1 VAKRIVR
8 YIAVM
13 EGEDGRA
20 GSSRPVLLASDPET
34 VKQVVRLIGDR
45 MGWEP
50 APSPETPPTS
60 QGEA

>member
-1 VAKRIVR
+1 MGKTVR

-13 EGEDGRA
+13 EGEEGHP
-20 GSSRPVLLASDPET
+20 GSSRAVLLANDPDT

-50 APSPETPPTS
+50 APDLKPKDR
-60 QGEA
+60 EAGNVG